1 MGIVQTICKL
11 SAGKVRKLYQ
21 LAKDRSGVSAIE
33 MGIGAPILVSCAII
47 ATDLG
52 TGMVQQIELTGAA
65 RAGAQYASIRK
76 PVQLDFTEIE
86 QAALD
91 ALTSTTGGNELQ
103 GVVVS
108 TTLSCECSGGTA
120 IQCTQTCGGGEFR
133 QAYMNITITK
143 DWNPIVPYPGIS
155 WPINLSGESTMRLQ

>member
-1 MGIVQTICKL
+1 MGLAQKFRNCSAKL
-11 SAGKVRKLYQ
+11 RKAYRF
-21 LAKDRSGVSAIE
+21 AKDISGVSAIE
-33 MGIGAPILVSCAII
+33 MGIGAPILVTCAIV

-76 PVQLDFTEIE
+76 PVQLDFSEIE

-91 ALTSTTGGNELQ
+91 ALTSTQGGNELQ
-103 GVVVS
+103 GVVVT

-120 IQCTQTCGGGEFR
+120 IQCTQSCGGGEIR
-133 QAYMNITITK
+133 QAYMNIAVTK
-143 DWNPIVPYPGIS
+143 DWNPIIPYPGIS
-155 WPINLSGESTMRLQ
+155 WPVNLSGESTMRLQ